1 MNPAPFCLIGIVNV
15 TPDSFSDGGKYIDPR
30 NAVAHGLRLLDE
42 GAGML
47 DLGAESTRPFA
58 EPVPEGEEI
67 ARLMPV
73 VARLREQRPDA
84 VLSVDTLKAGTARA
98 ALEGGADII
107 NDVSACVADP
117 ALLDVLA
124 EYKPGY
130 VLMHSQ
136 GSPREMQVN
145 PRYGNVVEEILA
157 FFEEHLARLV
167 KAGLPEDRIVLD
179 PGIGFGKNKDHTVA
193 ILKGLE
199 RFASLGRPLYVGLS
213 RKSMF
218 REILGLELEQRAEA
232 TRLDFLSF
240 YWRDVLDIALVTL
253 LLYRILLLI
262 RGTRAFSALIGLV
275 VLVAVYALSH
285 FIGLYSLSWLL
296 ENLFGS
302 LFLVIVILFHDD
314 IRQALAAMGTQYLS
328 WKKRPAPSNMVGDL
342 VWVCQYFAKRRIGAL
357 IVLEGKVQLGDM
369 MKGGVVLDA
378 RISRELLLTIFFPNT
393 ALHDGAVIIRKGRIA
408 AAGCI
413 LPLAQMDRQNF
424 GTRHRAALGA
434 TEVSDA
440 TVIVVSEERG
450 EVSVASK
457 GHLAVMPD
465 AEQLKETLN
474 NVIEH

>member
-1 MNPAPFCLIGIVNV
+1 MNNERKWILRGGRVLNPAPFCLIGIVNV
-15 TPDSFSDGGKYIDPR
+15 TPDSFSDGGKYIDPC

-58 EPVPEGEEI
+58 EPVPEGEE
-67 ARLMPV
+67 
-73 VARLREQRPDA
+73 
-84 VLSVDTLKAGTARA
+84 
-98 ALEGGADII
+98 LEGGADII

-232 TRLDFLSF
+232 TRLAVALLAARGIP
-240 YWRDVLDIALVTL
+240 YHRVHDVA
-253 LLYRILLLI
+253 
-262 RGTRAFSALIGLV
+262 GCA
-275 VLVAVYALSH
+275 
-285 FIGLYSLSWLL
+285 
-296 ENLFGS
+296 
-302 LFLVIVILFHDD
+302 
-314 IRQALAAMGTQYLS
+314 QALRLVEAMT
-328 WKKRPAPSNMVGDL
+328 
-342 VWVCQYFAKRRIGAL
+342 
-357 IVLEGKVQLGDM
+357 
-369 MKGGVVLDA
+369 
-378 RISRELLLTIFFPNT
+378 
-393 ALHDGAVIIRKGRIA
+393 
-408 AAGCI
+408 
-413 LPLAQMDRQNF
+413 PLA
-424 GTRHRAALGA
+424 
-434 TEVSDA
+434 
-440 TVIVVSEERG
+440 
-450 EVSVASK
+450 
-457 GHLAVMPD
+457 
-465 AEQLKETLN
+465 
-474 NVIEH
+474 

>member
-1 MNPAPFCLIGIVNV
+1 MNNERKWILRGGRVLNPAPFCLIGIVNV

-218 REILGLELEQRAEA
+218 RTGTTGRSHPSGCRAA
-232 TRLDFLSF
+232 GRAGHPLPSRSRRCRL
-240 YWRDVLDIALVTL
+240 
-253 LLYRILLLI
+253 
-262 RGTRAFSALIGLV
+262 RAS
-275 VLVAVYALSH
+275 
-285 FIGLYSLSWLL
+285 
-296 ENLFGS
+296 
-302 LFLVIVILFHDD
+302 
-314 IRQALAAMGTQYLS
+314 
-328 WKKRPAPSNMVGDL
+328 
-342 VWVCQYFAKRRIGAL
+342 
-357 IVLEGKVQLGDM
+357 
-369 MKGGVVLDA
+369 
-378 RISRELLLTIFFPNT
+378 
-393 ALHDGAVIIRKGRIA
+393 A
-408 AAGCI
+408 AACRSYDASRLI
-413 LPLAQMDRQNF
+413 LPAYPVKLILEPDHGFPVFLLA
-424 GTRHRAALGA
+424 
-434 TEVSDA
+434 
-440 TVIVVSEERG
+440 
-450 EVSVASK
+450 
-457 GHLAVMPD
+457 
-465 AEQLKETLN
+465 
-474 NVIEH
+474 

>member
-1 MNPAPFCLIGIVNV
+1 M
-15 TPDSFSDGGKYIDPR
+15 
-30 NAVAHGLRLLDE
+30 
-42 GAGML
+42 
-47 DLGAESTRPFA
+47 
-58 EPVPEGEEI
+58 
-67 ARLMPV
+67 
-73 VARLREQRPDA
+73 
-84 VLSVDTLKAGTARA
+84 
-98 ALEGGADII
+98 
-107 NDVSACVADP
+107 
-117 ALLDVLA
+117 
-124 EYKPGY
+124 
-130 VLMHSQ
+130 
-136 GSPREMQVN
+136 
-145 PRYGNVVEEILA
+145 
-157 FFEEHLARLV
+157 
-167 KAGLPEDRIVLD
+167 
-179 PGIGFGKNKDHTVA
+179 
-193 ILKGLE
+193 
-199 RFASLGRPLYVGLS
+199 
-213 RKSMF
+213 
-218 REILGLELEQRAEA
+218 
-232 TRLDFLSF
+232 DFLSF

-369 MKGGVVLDA
+369 MKGGVVLD
-378 RISRELLLTIFFPNT
+378 IFFPNT